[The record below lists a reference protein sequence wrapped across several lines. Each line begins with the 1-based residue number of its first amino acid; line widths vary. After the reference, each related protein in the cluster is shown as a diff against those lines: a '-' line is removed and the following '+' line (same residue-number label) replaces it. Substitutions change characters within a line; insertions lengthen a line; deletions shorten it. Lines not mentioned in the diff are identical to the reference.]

1 MPDTAQTGSQD
12 LAWKPWGLAVLGLL
26 LTMSLGLMRADRW
39 PLTGDE
45 ALYAFWARH
54 WLENRDPLFLA
65 HWIDKPP
72 VYLWLQ
78 SLSLY
83 TFGPQAASA
92 RYVNIL
98 ATSLLSLGLGSFAW
112 QQWGRSVAC
121 LCFFLTVAN
130 PLVLAYGPTGLT
142 DPVCVLAGIMACLLA
157 WQQRCGAAGVALAIS
172 IFAKQSGLL
181 YLPLAAGTMW
191 LFRSSHWR
199 RDTGLWMR
207 GLLSVALPIL
217 IWDGIRMIWAPSF
230 WYAGFDHYAP
240 LRFVPVT
247 DLGPR
252 LTAWMPLYRSLWGS
266 WLGWAAWGLLVLAA
280 GRIKLHAPWCAEDR
294 WIGLVLV
301 WSIGYALLHWL
312 LTFNPWPRYLLPLVP
327 GLILSTVWA
336 VHTGWPAAHAR
347 WQQALL
353 LLLLLLLL
361 LAVITG
367 WGDGWHGT
375 LPEMQDNAGLAGLPD
390 ALEQLRT
397 VAPAQSV
404 ILHRELSWHF
414 LFYLF
419 DYPAPVRIW
428 FADAAQL
435 AELVAMQPA
444 DTAIFQLRLSRDA
457 VQTAAI
463 AAALQTAGY
472 HPVLC
477 RQEAEVGI
485 YEIRPAP
492 ATACRFV
499 RFPESAATGSTGG
512 HHPPVRVI

>member
-1 MPDTAQTGSQD
+1 MHDTARIGSPG

-26 LTMSLGLMRADRW
+26 LPLSLGLMRADRW

-54 WLENRDPLFLA
+54 WLEHRDPLFLA

-78 SLSLY
+78 SLALY
-83 TFGPQAASA
+83 AFGPEAASA

-98 ATSLLSLGLGSFAW
+98 AVSLLSVGLGGVAW
-112 QQWGRSVAC
+112 QQWGWRSAG
-121 LCFFLTVAN
+121 LCFWLIATN
-130 PLVLAYGPTGLT
+130 PFVLAYGPTGLT
-142 DPVCVLAGIMACLLA
+142 DPVLVLAGTAACLLI
-157 WQQRCGAAGVALAIS
+157 WRKRYGSAGVALAIA
-172 IFAKQSGLL
+172 IFSKQAGLL
-181 YLPLAAGTMW
+181 YLPLATGTVW
-191 LFRSSHWR
+191 LFRSDPGDQDFRTWA
-199 RDTGLWMR
+199 W
-207 GLLSVALPIL
+207 GLLGVSLPIV

-336 VHTGWPAAHAR
+336 VHTWWFAAHAR

-361 LAVITG
+361 LSVITG

-375 LPEMQDNAGLAGLPD
+375 LPEMPDNAGLVGLPD

-397 VAPAQSV
+397 AASAQSV

-419 DYPAPVRIW
+419 DDPAPARIW
-428 FADAAQL
+428 FADAEHL
-435 AELVAMQPA
+435 AELVVMQPA

-485 YEIRPAP
+485 YEILPAP

-499 RFPESAATGSTGG
+499 RFP
-512 HHPPVRVI
+512 